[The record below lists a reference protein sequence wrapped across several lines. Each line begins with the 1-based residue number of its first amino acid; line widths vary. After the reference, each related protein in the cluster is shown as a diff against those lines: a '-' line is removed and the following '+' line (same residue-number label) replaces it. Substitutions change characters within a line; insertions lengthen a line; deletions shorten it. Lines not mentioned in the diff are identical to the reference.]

1 MSSSSSFER
10 RFRVAGGAST
20 ASWRGWGPTRERWR
34 HASRRRRRL
43 QLKWRDESDKKRF
56 WDEKRTSKKGE
67 KKDLIF
73 TRRFYSKKEKK
84 RTSKKAAAPSLSL
97 SLSLSFLLPHQND
110 DDDDDDD
117 TAERMDGTNGHR
129 STTTTTLSS
138 QYQQLPFTTRSV
150 VTVNV
155 FAFVFNV
162 FLQLFS
168 YSTLCLIPSLMLRN
182 VTGQAYRIFT
192 SAFTHASFFHLL
204 VNMTAFIQIGAFGLE
219 MKLGS
224 VTFALLVFLFT
235 ILCGIVHVFL
245 ASAMWYLLGIS
256 GYINECAV
264 GFSGVIFSL
273 VVLDTAFSNIR
284 QRDVFGLFVVNAYMY
299 PFALIAI
306 VQMLAPNSSFLGH
319 LSGVVVGSLYV
330 KGYLNKMIPS
340 SRLVDRIESVILS
353 GISIERLEGFVR
365 NTSESAR
372 RVRREEGDIE
382 SGHRFVSPGGTAR
395 TTTRKLKWWEVPVI
409 ARMESGE
416 SQKSSTSTIS
426 TPNPTIKGVGRKLGK
441 GKPPSPPPPPFNQQ
455 QSSPSLGSTKA
466 FAYNK
471 KFVTL
476 LVEMGFPEEDSK
488 RALENSD
495 NDVARAIDILQG
507 KQ

>member
-1 MSSSSSFER
+1 M
-10 RFRVAGGAST
+10 
-20 ASWRGWGPTRERWR
+20 RW
-34 HASRRRRRL
+34 
-43 QLKWRDESDKKRF
+43 
-56 WDEKRTSKKGE
+56 EKRTSKK
-67 KKDLIF
+67 
-73 TRRFYSKKEKK
+73 
-84 RTSKKAAAPSLSL
+84 KALLL
-97 SLSLSFLLPHQND
+97 SLSLSFLSSGQND

-117 TAERMDGTNGHR
+117 AAERMDGTNGHR
-129 STTTTTLSS
+129 ATTTTTTTLSS
-138 QYQQLPFTTRSV
+138 RYQQLPFTTRSV

-245 ASAMWYLLGIS
+245 ASAMWYLLGMS
-256 GYINECAV
+256 GYMNECAV

-340 SRLVDRIESVILS
+340 SRVVDRIESVILS

-426 TPNPTIKGVGRKLGK
+426 STPNPTIKGVGRKLGK

-455 QSSPSLGSTKA
+455 QSSPSPGSTKA

-507 KQ
+507 EQ

>member
-1 MSSSSSFER
+1 M
-10 RFRVAGGAST
+10 
-20 ASWRGWGPTRERWR
+20 RW
-34 HASRRRRRL
+34 
-43 QLKWRDESDKKRF
+43 
-56 WDEKRTSKKGE
+56 EKRTSKK
-67 KKDLIF
+67 
-73 TRRFYSKKEKK
+73 
-84 RTSKKAAAPSLSL
+84 KALLL
-97 SLSLSFLLPHQND
+97 SLSLSFLSSGGQND
-110 DDDDDDD
+110 DDDDDK

-129 STTTTTLSS
+129 ATTTTTTTLSS
-138 QYQQLPFTTRSV
+138 RYQQLPFTTRSV

-245 ASAMWYLLGIS
+245 ASAMWYLLGMS
-256 GYINECAV
+256 GYMNECAV

-340 SRLVDRIESVILS
+340 SRVVDRIESVILS

-426 TPNPTIKGVGRKLGK
+426 STPNPTIKGVGRKLGK

-455 QSSPSLGSTKA
+455 QSSPSPGSTKA

-507 KQ
+507 EQ

>member
-1 MSSSSSFER
+1 M
-10 RFRVAGGAST
+10 
-20 ASWRGWGPTRERWR
+20 RW
-34 HASRRRRRL
+34 
-43 QLKWRDESDKKRF
+43 
-56 WDEKRTSKKGE
+56 EKRTSKK
-67 KKDLIF
+67 K
-73 TRRFYSKKEKK
+73 S
-84 RTSKKAAAPSLSL
+84 APSLSL
-97 SLSLSFLLPHQND
+97 SFLSSGQN
-110 DDDDDDD
+110 DDDD

-129 STTTTTLSS
+129 ATTTTTTTTTLSS
-138 QYQQLPFTTRSV
+138 RYQQLPFTTRSV

-245 ASAMWYLLGIS
+245 ASAMWYLLGMS
-256 GYINECAV
+256 GYMNECAV

-340 SRLVDRIESVILS
+340 SRVVDRIESVILS

-426 TPNPTIKGVGRKLGK
+426 STPNPTIKGVGRKLGK

-455 QSSPSLGSTKA
+455 QSSPSPGSTKA

-495 NDVARAIDILQG
+495 NDVARAIDILQA

>member
-1 MSSSSSFER
+1 M
-10 RFRVAGGAST
+10 
-20 ASWRGWGPTRERWR
+20 
-34 HASRRRRRL
+34 
-43 QLKWRDESDKKRF
+43 
-56 WDEKRTSKKGE
+56 GE
-67 KKDLIF
+67 KDL
-73 TRRFYSKKEKK
+73 KKK
-84 RTSKKAAAPSLSL
+84 KKALLL
-97 SLSLSFLLPHQND
+97 SLSLSFLSSGQND

-117 TAERMDGTNGHR
+117 DDAAERMDGTNGHR
-129 STTTTTLSS
+129 ATTTTTLSS
-138 QYQQLPFTTRSV
+138 RYQQLPFTTRSV

-245 ASAMWYLLGIS
+245 ASAMWYLLGMS
-256 GYINECAV
+256 GYMNECAV

-340 SRLVDRIESVILS
+340 SRVVDRIESVILS

-426 TPNPTIKGVGRKLGK
+426 STPNPTIKGVGRKLGK

-455 QSSPSLGSTKA
+455 QSSPSPGSTKA

-507 KQ
+507 EQ

>member
-1 MSSSSSFER
+1 M
-10 RFRVAGGAST
+10 
-20 ASWRGWGPTRERWR
+20 RW
-34 HASRRRRRL
+34 
-43 QLKWRDESDKKRF
+43 
-56 WDEKRTSKKGE
+56 EKRTSKK
-67 KKDLIF
+67 K
-73 TRRFYSKKEKK
+73 KK
-84 RTSKKAAAPSLSL
+84 RSF
-97 SLSLSFLLPHQND
+97 SLSLSFLSSGQND

-117 TAERMDGTNGHR
+117 DAAERMDGTNGHR
-129 STTTTTLSS
+129 ATTTTTTTLSS
-138 QYQQLPFTTRSV
+138 RYQQLPFTTRSV

-245 ASAMWYLLGIS
+245 ASAMWYLLGMS
-256 GYINECAV
+256 GYMNECAV

-340 SRLVDRIESVILS
+340 SRVVDRIESVILS

-426 TPNPTIKGVGRKLGK
+426 STPNPTIKGVGRKLGK

-455 QSSPSLGSTKA
+455 QSSPSPGSTKA

-507 KQ
+507 EQ

>member
-1 MSSSSSFER
+1 M
-10 RFRVAGGAST
+10 
-20 ASWRGWGPTRERWR
+20 RW
-34 HASRRRRRL
+34 
-43 QLKWRDESDKKRF
+43 
-56 WDEKRTSKKGE
+56 EKRTSKK
-67 KKDLIF
+67 KK
-73 TRRFYSKKEKK
+73 
-84 RTSKKAAAPSLSL
+84 KKA
-97 SLSLSFLLPHQND
+97 LSLSFLSSGQND

-117 TAERMDGTNGHR
+117 DAAERMDGTNGHR
-129 STTTTTLSS
+129 ATTTTTTTLSS
-138 QYQQLPFTTRSV
+138 RYQQLPFTTRSV

-245 ASAMWYLLGIS
+245 ASAMWYLLGMS
-256 GYINECAV
+256 GYMNECAV

-340 SRLVDRIESVILS
+340 SRVVDRIESVILS

-426 TPNPTIKGVGRKLGK
+426 STPNPTIKGVGRKLGK

-455 QSSPSLGSTKA
+455 QSSPSPGSTKA

-507 KQ
+507 EQ

>member
-1 MSSSSSFER
+1 M
-10 RFRVAGGAST
+10 
-20 ASWRGWGPTRERWR
+20 
-34 HASRRRRRL
+34 
-43 QLKWRDESDKKRF
+43 
-56 WDEKRTSKKGE
+56 GE
-67 KKDLIF
+67 KDL
-73 TRRFYSKKEKK
+73 KKK
-84 RTSKKAAAPSLSL
+84 KKALLL
-97 SLSLSFLLPHQND
+97 SLSLSFLSSGQND

-117 TAERMDGTNGHR
+117 DAAERMDGTNGHR
-129 STTTTTLSS
+129 ATTTTTTTLSS
-138 QYQQLPFTTRSV
+138 RYQQLPFTTRSV

-245 ASAMWYLLGIS
+245 ASAMWYLLGMS
-256 GYINECAV
+256 GYMNECAV

-340 SRLVDRIESVILS
+340 SRVVDRIESVILS

-426 TPNPTIKGVGRKLGK
+426 STPNPTIKGVGRKLGK

-455 QSSPSLGSTKA
+455 QSSPSPGSTKA

-507 KQ
+507 EQ

>member
-1 MSSSSSFER
+1 M
-10 RFRVAGGAST
+10 
-20 ASWRGWGPTRERWR
+20 
-34 HASRRRRRL
+34 
-43 QLKWRDESDKKRF
+43 
-56 WDEKRTSKKGE
+56 GE
-67 KKDLIF
+67 KDL
-73 TRRFYSKKEKK
+73 KKK
-84 RTSKKAAAPSLSL
+84 SAPSLSL
-97 SLSLSFLLPHQND
+97 SLSFLSSGQND
-110 DDDDDDD
+110 DDDDA
-117 TAERMDGTNGHR
+117 AERMDGTNGHR
-129 STTTTTLSS
+129 ATTTTTTTTLSS
-138 QYQQLPFTTRSV
+138 RYQQLPFTTRSV

-245 ASAMWYLLGIS
+245 ASAMWYLLGMS
-256 GYINECAV
+256 GYMNECAV

-340 SRLVDRIESVILS
+340 SRVVDRIESVILS

-426 TPNPTIKGVGRKLGK
+426 STPNPTIKGVGRKLGK

-455 QSSPSLGSTKA
+455 QSSPSPGSTKA

-507 KQ
+507 EQ

>member
-1 MSSSSSFER
+1 M
-10 RFRVAGGAST
+10 
-20 ASWRGWGPTRERWR
+20 RW
-34 HASRRRRRL
+34 
-43 QLKWRDESDKKRF
+43 
-56 WDEKRTSKKGE
+56 EKRTSKK
-67 KKDLIF
+67 
-73 TRRFYSKKEKK
+73 K
-84 RTSKKAAAPSLSL
+84 RSF
-97 SLSLSFLLPHQND
+97 SLSLSFLSSGQND
-110 DDDDDDD
+110 DDDDDDA
-117 TAERMDGTNGHR
+117 AERMDGTNGHR
-129 STTTTTLSS
+129 ATTTTTTTLSS
-138 QYQQLPFTTRSV
+138 RYQQLPFTTRSV

-245 ASAMWYLLGIS
+245 ASAMWYLLGMS
-256 GYINECAV
+256 GYMNECAV

-340 SRLVDRIESVILS
+340 SRVVDRIESVILS

-426 TPNPTIKGVGRKLGK
+426 STPNPTIKGVGRKLGK

-455 QSSPSLGSTKA
+455 QSSPSPGSTKA

-507 KQ
+507 EQ

>member
-1 MSSSSSFER
+1 M
-10 RFRVAGGAST
+10 
-20 ASWRGWGPTRERWR
+20 RW
-34 HASRRRRRL
+34 
-43 QLKWRDESDKKRF
+43 
-56 WDEKRTSKKGE
+56 EKRTSKK
-67 KKDLIF
+67 
-73 TRRFYSKKEKK
+73 
-84 RTSKKAAAPSLSL
+84 KALLL
-97 SLSLSFLLPHQND
+97 SLSLSFLSSGQND
-110 DDDDDDD
+110 DDDDDA
-117 TAERMDGTNGHR
+117 AERMDGTNGHR
-129 STTTTTLSS
+129 ATTTTTTTTTTLSS
-138 QYQQLPFTTRSV
+138 RYQQLPFTTRSV

-245 ASAMWYLLGIS
+245 ASAMWYLLGMS
-256 GYINECAV
+256 GYMNECAV

-340 SRLVDRIESVILS
+340 SRVVDRIESVILS

-426 TPNPTIKGVGRKLGK
+426 STPNPTIKGVGRKLGK
-441 GKPPSPPPPPFNQQ
+441 GKPPSPPPLPFNQQ
-455 QSSPSLGSTKA
+455 QSSPSPGSTKA

-507 KQ
+507 EQ

>member
-1 MSSSSSFER
+1 MGEKD
-10 RFRVAGGAST
+10 
-20 ASWRGWGPTRERWR
+20 
-34 HASRRRRRL
+34 
-43 QLKWRDESDKKRF
+43 LKKKKKRSF
-56 WDEKRTSKKGE
+56 
-67 KKDLIF
+67 
-73 TRRFYSKKEKK
+73 
-84 RTSKKAAAPSLSL
+84 
-97 SLSLSFLLPHQND
+97 SLSLSFLSSGQND
-110 DDDDDDD
+110 DDDA
-117 TAERMDGTNGHR
+117 AERMDGTNGHR
-129 STTTTTLSS
+129 ATTTTTTTLSS
-138 QYQQLPFTTRSV
+138 RYQQLPFTTRSV

-155 FAFVFNV
+155 FAFVFNA

-245 ASAMWYLLGIS
+245 ASAMWYLLGMS
-256 GYINECAV
+256 GYMNECAV

-340 SRLVDRIESVILS
+340 SRVVDRIESVILS

-426 TPNPTIKGVGRKLGK
+426 STPNPTIKGVGRKLGK

-455 QSSPSLGSTKA
+455 QSSPSPGSTKA

-495 NDVARAIDILQG
+495 NDVARAIDILQA

>member
-1 MSSSSSFER
+1 M
-10 RFRVAGGAST
+10 
-20 ASWRGWGPTRERWR
+20 ERWR
-34 HASRRRRRL
+34 PHASLRRRRRRRRRL
-43 QLKWRDESDKKRF
+43 RLIIKKWRDESKIIKCDGRKGPQKK
-56 WDEKRTSKKGE
+56 
-67 KKDLIF
+67 
-73 TRRFYSKKEKK
+73 
-84 RTSKKAAAPSLSL
+84 KKALLL
-97 SLSLSFLLPHQND
+97 SLSLSFLSSGQN
-110 DDDDDDD
+110 DDDD

-129 STTTTTLSS
+129 ATTTTTLSS
-138 QYQQLPFTTRSV
+138 RYQQLPFTTRSV

-245 ASAMWYLLGIS
+245 ASAMWYLLGMS
-256 GYINECAV
+256 GYMNECAV

-340 SRLVDRIESVILS
+340 SRVVDRIESVILS

-426 TPNPTIKGVGRKLGK
+426 STPNPTIKGVGRKLGK

-455 QSSPSLGSTKA
+455 QSSPSPGSTKA

-507 KQ
+507 EQ

>member
-1 MSSSSSFER
+1 M
-10 RFRVAGGAST
+10 
-20 ASWRGWGPTRERWR
+20 
-34 HASRRRRRL
+34 
-43 QLKWRDESDKKRF
+43 
-56 WDEKRTSKKGE
+56 GE
-67 KKDLIF
+67 KDL
-73 TRRFYSKKEKK
+73 KKK
-84 RTSKKAAAPSLSL
+84 KKALLL
-97 SLSLSFLLPHQND
+97 SLSLSFLSSGQND

-117 TAERMDGTNGHR
+117 DDAAERMDGTNGHR
-129 STTTTTLSS
+129 ATTTTTTLSS
-138 QYQQLPFTTRSV
+138 RYQQLPFTTRSV

-245 ASAMWYLLGIS
+245 ASAMWYLLGMS
-256 GYINECAV
+256 GYMNECAV

-340 SRLVDRIESVILS
+340 SRVVDRIESVILS

-426 TPNPTIKGVGRKLGK
+426 STPNPTIKGVGRKLGK

-455 QSSPSLGSTKA
+455 QSSPSPGSTKA

-507 KQ
+507 EQ

>member
-1 MSSSSSFER
+1 M
-10 RFRVAGGAST
+10 
-20 ASWRGWGPTRERWR
+20 RW
-34 HASRRRRRL
+34 
-43 QLKWRDESDKKRF
+43 
-56 WDEKRTSKKGE
+56 EKRTSKK
-67 KKDLIF
+67 
-73 TRRFYSKKEKK
+73 
-84 RTSKKAAAPSLSL
+84 KKALLL
-97 SLSLSFLLPHQND
+97 SLSLSFLSSGQND

-117 TAERMDGTNGHR
+117 DDAAERMDGTNGHR
-129 STTTTTLSS
+129 ATTTTTTTLSS
-138 QYQQLPFTTRSV
+138 RYQQLPFTTRSV

-245 ASAMWYLLGIS
+245 ASAMWYLLGMS
-256 GYINECAV
+256 GYMNECAV

-340 SRLVDRIESVILS
+340 SRVVDRIESVILS

-426 TPNPTIKGVGRKLGK
+426 STPNPTIKGVGRKLGK

-455 QSSPSLGSTKA
+455 QSSPSPGSTKA

-507 KQ
+507 EQ

>member
-1 MSSSSSFER
+1 MGEKD
-10 RFRVAGGAST
+10 
-20 ASWRGWGPTRERWR
+20 
-34 HASRRRRRL
+34 
-43 QLKWRDESDKKRF
+43 LKKKKKKRSF
-56 WDEKRTSKKGE
+56 
-67 KKDLIF
+67 
-73 TRRFYSKKEKK
+73 
-84 RTSKKAAAPSLSL
+84 
-97 SLSLSFLLPHQND
+97 SLSLSFLSSGQND
-110 DDDDDDD
+110 DDDDDDA
-117 TAERMDGTNGHR
+117 AERMDGTNGHR
-129 STTTTTLSS
+129 ATTTTTLSS
-138 QYQQLPFTTRSV
+138 RYQQLPFTTRSV

-245 ASAMWYLLGIS
+245 ASAMWYLLGMS
-256 GYINECAV
+256 GYMNECAV

-340 SRLVDRIESVILS
+340 SRVVDRIESVILS

-426 TPNPTIKGVGRKLGK
+426 STPNPTIKGVGRKLGK

-455 QSSPSLGSTKA
+455 QSSPSPGSTKA

-507 KQ
+507 EQ

>member
-1 MSSSSSFER
+1 M
-10 RFRVAGGAST
+10 
-20 ASWRGWGPTRERWR
+20 RW
-34 HASRRRRRL
+34 
-43 QLKWRDESDKKRF
+43 
-56 WDEKRTSKKGE
+56 EKRTSKK
-67 KKDLIF
+67 
-73 TRRFYSKKEKK
+73 
-84 RTSKKAAAPSLSL
+84 KKALLL
-97 SLSLSFLLPHQND
+97 SLSLSFLSSGQND
-110 DDDDDDD
+110 DDDDDDA
-117 TAERMDGTNGHR
+117 AERMDGTNGHR
-129 STTTTTLSS
+129 ATTTTTTTLSS
-138 QYQQLPFTTRSV
+138 RYQQLPFTTRSV

-245 ASAMWYLLGIS
+245 ASAMWYLLGMS
-256 GYINECAV
+256 GYMNECAV

-340 SRLVDRIESVILS
+340 SRVVDRIESVILS

-426 TPNPTIKGVGRKLGK
+426 STPNPTIKGVGRKLGK

-455 QSSPSLGSTKA
+455 QSSPSPGSTKA

-507 KQ
+507 EQ

>member
-1 MSSSSSFER
+1 MVVVVFR
-10 RFRVAGGAST
+10 RH
-20 ASWRGWGPTRERWR
+20 RGRR
-34 HASRRRRRL
+34 HANDGAHSTHERG
-43 QLKWRDESDKKRF
+43 KKHP
-56 WDEKRTSKKGE
+56 KK
-67 KKDLIF
+67 KK
-73 TRRFYSKKEKK
+73 KKSE
-84 RTSKKAAAPSLSL
+84 RSFSL
-97 SLSLSFLLPHQND
+97 SLSLSFLSSGGQND
-110 DDDDDDD
+110 DDDDDK

-129 STTTTTLSS
+129 ATTTTTTTLSS
-138 QYQQLPFTTRSV
+138 RYQQLPFTTRSV

-155 FAFVFNV
+155 FAFVFNA

-245 ASAMWYLLGIS
+245 ASAMWYLLGMS
-256 GYINECAV
+256 GYMNECAV

-340 SRLVDRIESVILS
+340 SRVVDRIESVILS

-426 TPNPTIKGVGRKLGK
+426 STPNPTIKGVGRKLGK

-455 QSSPSLGSTKA
+455 QSSPSPGSTKA

-495 NDVARAIDILQG
+495 NDVARAIDILQA

>member
-1 MSSSSSFER
+1 M
-10 RFRVAGGAST
+10 
-20 ASWRGWGPTRERWR
+20 
-34 HASRRRRRL
+34 
-43 QLKWRDESDKKRF
+43 
-56 WDEKRTSKKGE
+56 GE
-67 KKDLIF
+67 KDL
-73 TRRFYSKKEKK
+73 KK
-84 RTSKKAAAPSLSL
+84 KKALLL
-97 SLSLSFLLPHQND
+97 SLSLSFLSSGQND

-117 TAERMDGTNGHR
+117 DAAERMDGTNGHR
-129 STTTTTLSS
+129 ATTTTTTTLSS
-138 QYQQLPFTTRSV
+138 RYQQLPFTTRSV

-245 ASAMWYLLGIS
+245 ASAMWYLLGMS
-256 GYINECAV
+256 GYMNECAV

-340 SRLVDRIESVILS
+340 SRVVDRIESVILS

-426 TPNPTIKGVGRKLGK
+426 STPNPTIKGVGRKLGK

-455 QSSPSLGSTKA
+455 QSSPSPGSTKA

-507 KQ
+507 EQ

>member
-1 MSSSSSFER
+1 M
-10 RFRVAGGAST
+10 
-20 ASWRGWGPTRERWR
+20 RW
-34 HASRRRRRL
+34 
-43 QLKWRDESDKKRF
+43 
-56 WDEKRTSKKGE
+56 EKRTSKK
-67 KKDLIF
+67 
-73 TRRFYSKKEKK
+73 
-84 RTSKKAAAPSLSL
+84 KKALLL
-97 SLSLSFLLPHQND
+97 SLSLSFLSSGQND
-110 DDDDDDD
+110 DDDDDA
-117 TAERMDGTNGHR
+117 AERMDGTNGHR
-129 STTTTTLSS
+129 AMTTTLSS
-138 QYQQLPFTTRSV
+138 RYQQLPFTTRSV

-245 ASAMWYLLGIS
+245 ASAMWYLLGMS
-256 GYINECAV
+256 GYMNECAV

-340 SRLVDRIESVILS
+340 SRVVDRIESVILS

-426 TPNPTIKGVGRKLGK
+426 STPNPTIKGVGRKLGK

-455 QSSPSLGSTKA
+455 QSSPSPGSTKA

-507 KQ
+507 EQ

>member
-1 MSSSSSFER
+1 MGEKD
-10 RFRVAGGAST
+10 
-20 ASWRGWGPTRERWR
+20 
-34 HASRRRRRL
+34 
-43 QLKWRDESDKKRF
+43 LKKKKKKRSF
-56 WDEKRTSKKGE
+56 SR
-67 KKDLIF
+67 
-73 TRRFYSKKEKK
+73 
-84 RTSKKAAAPSLSL
+84 A
-97 SLSLSFLLPHQND
+97 LSFLSSGQND

-117 TAERMDGTNGHR
+117 AAERMDGTNGHR
-129 STTTTTLSS
+129 ATTTTTTTLSS
-138 QYQQLPFTTRSV
+138 RYQQLPFTTRSV

-245 ASAMWYLLGIS
+245 ASAMWYLLGMS
-256 GYINECAV
+256 GYMNECAV

-340 SRLVDRIESVILS
+340 SRVVDRIESVILS

-426 TPNPTIKGVGRKLGK
+426 STPNPTIKGVGRKLGK

-455 QSSPSLGSTKA
+455 QSSPSPGSTKA

-507 KQ
+507 EQ

>member
-1 MSSSSSFER
+1 MGEKD
-10 RFRVAGGAST
+10 
-20 ASWRGWGPTRERWR
+20 
-34 HASRRRRRL
+34 
-43 QLKWRDESDKKRF
+43 LKKKKKKKRA
-56 WDEKRTSKKGE
+56 
-67 KKDLIF
+67 LL
-73 TRRFYSKKEKK
+73 
-84 RTSKKAAAPSLSL
+84 LSL
-97 SLSLSFLLPHQND
+97 SLSLSFLSSGGQND
-110 DDDDDDD
+110 DDDDDK

-129 STTTTTLSS
+129 ATTTTTTTLSS
-138 QYQQLPFTTRSV
+138 RYQQLPFTTRSV

-245 ASAMWYLLGIS
+245 ASAMWYLLGMS
-256 GYINECAV
+256 GYMNECAV

-340 SRLVDRIESVILS
+340 SRVVDRIESVILS

-426 TPNPTIKGVGRKLGK
+426 STPNPTIKGVGRKLGK

-455 QSSPSLGSTKA
+455 QSSPSPGSTKA

-507 KQ
+507 EQ

>member
-1 MSSSSSFER
+1 
-10 RFRVAGGAST
+10 
-20 ASWRGWGPTRERWR
+20 
-34 HASRRRRRL
+34 
-43 QLKWRDESDKKRF
+43 
-56 WDEKRTSKKGE
+56 
-67 KKDLIF
+67 
-73 TRRFYSKKEKK
+73 
-84 RTSKKAAAPSLSL
+84 
-97 SLSLSFLLPHQND
+97 
-110 DDDDDDD
+110 
-117 TAERMDGTNGHR
+117 
-129 STTTTTLSS
+129 
-138 QYQQLPFTTRSV
+138 
-150 VTVNV
+150 
-155 FAFVFNV
+155 
-162 FLQLFS
+162 
-168 YSTLCLIPSLMLRN
+168 MLRN

-245 ASAMWYLLGIS
+245 ASAMWYLLGMS
-256 GYINECAV
+256 GYMNECAV

-340 SRLVDRIESVILS
+340 SRVVDRIESVILS

-426 TPNPTIKGVGRKLGK
+426 STPNPTIKGVGRKLGK

-455 QSSPSLGSTKA
+455 QSSPSPGSTKA